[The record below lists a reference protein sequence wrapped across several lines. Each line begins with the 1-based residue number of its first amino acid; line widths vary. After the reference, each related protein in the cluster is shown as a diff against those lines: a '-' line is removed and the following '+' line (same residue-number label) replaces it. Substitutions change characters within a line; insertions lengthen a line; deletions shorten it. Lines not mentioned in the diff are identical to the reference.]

1 MLPELD
7 CFAFLK
13 IVKVHFPLF
22 FHGTWRVNLLQRTK
36 NTLSFSLVPE
46 RSSPELC
53 GIRFG
58 DSEVIPLKQAVGK
71 DGFELREH
79 VTEYQ
84 RQFRQV
90 PSEIE
95 EREQLLHTERFDKS

>member
-1 MLPELD
+1 MLICNE
-7 CFAFLK
+7 
-13 IVKVHFPLF
+13 
-22 FHGTWRVNLLQRTK
+22 K
-36 NTLSFSLVPE
+36 NTLSVSLVPE

-53 GIRFG
+53 GIRFS

-71 DGFELREH
+71 DGFELGEH

-95 EREQLLHTERFDKS
+95 EK